1 MSCHS
6 HAPDEMKTLLVAEI
20 AERASVSPAT
30 IRFYARTGLIHPG
43 RTPENGYRHFS
54 RDDLRRVR
62 FIKRAQELG
71 LTIADI
77 KSIFRDIDT
86 GHPPCEQVRL
96 LIERRLKAIRASI
109 AELQATERRI
119 ETAMANWRKPGG
131 AESADARFCPLIE
144 GERDGNSTPRSAS
157 NRERA

>member
-1 MSCHS
+1 
-6 HAPDEMKTLLVAEI
+6 MKTLLVAEL
-20 AERASVSPAT
+20 AEMAGVSPAT

-54 RDDLRRVR
+54 RDDLRRVQ

-77 KSIFRDIDT
+77 KTIFRDIDT
-86 GHPPCEQVRL
+86 GHPPCEQVKALVEERL
-96 LIERRLKAIRASI
+96 RSIRTSI

-119 ETAMANWRKPGG
+119 VRAMADWRKREATDLK
-131 AESADARFCPLIE
+131 AEFCPLIE
-144 GERDGNSTPRSAS
+144 RAEVPGGDDRASRGCHRD
-157 NRERA
+157 